1 MPHINIRL
9 VHEADSTRIL
19 EIYRPYVEQTAISF
33 EYEVPTQAEFT
44 ERVRN
49 VAREYPYLVYTIDEN
64 IVAYA
69 YAHKHMERAAYQWNA
84 TLSVYVDSGY
94 QRQGIGKQLYACL
107 IEILKLQNITMF
119 TASSRPPTLTAR
131 SCMNPSAFAVLA
143 STVKPDSNTASGTTL
158 PGSRKAL
165 VTTRPTRRLSSP
177 SEILILRLSPQFSRG
192 TAKLHR
198 QKDKA
203 SGQYSFIRAISSSG
217 APGGP
222 HVHCRDCRCAP

>member
-107 IEILKLQNITMF
+107 IEILKLQNIRNVYGIVKT
-119 TASSRPPTLTAR
+119 P
-131 SCMNPSAFAVLA
+131 NPNSEKLHESFGFRRIGIYRQTGFKHGVWHDVTWFEKSIGDHETNPQAFIPIRDIDPQAIAAVLA
-143 STVKPDSNTASGTTL
+143 QHSQTS
-158 PGSRKAL
+158 
-165 VTTRPTRRLSSP
+165 
-177 SEILILRLSPQFSRG
+177 
-192 TAKLHR
+192 
-198 QKDKA
+198 
-203 SGQYSFIRAISSSG
+203 
-217 APGGP
+217 
-222 HVHCRDCRCAP
+222 